1 MTLFFR
7 KKSAKPSKIEA
18 ETHSEDRRILI
29 LDDDMMGC
37 ELMQFNL
44 EHDGYKVDVFNS
56 CDEAFDHDLS
66 VYCLYIINVASEA
79 TNGMRLAQYL
89 KQRGATSKIPLIFC
103 SSVECEESIIN
114 GLDFGADDYLLKPFS
129 MRELTAR
136 VNALLRRKRMSSP
149 AKPAVIL
156 HHGLRLD
163 TEAKSASINGDT
175 IPLDSAEYNL
185 LEFLLQNRNNIYD
198 ADVIYDNLWPE
209 EETVD
214 DAMIDRLVRSLKSKL
229 GHNSMYL
236 VDRLGFGYGY
246 VE

>member
-7 KKSAKPSKIEA
+7 KRSAKPNKTEA
-18 ETHSEDRRILI
+18 ELSSEDRRILI

-44 EHDGYKVDVFNS
+44 EHEGYKVDVFNS

-66 VYCLYIINVASEA
+66 IYCLYIINVASE
-79 TNGMRLAQYL
+79 TVNGMRLAQYV
-89 KQRGATSKIPLIFC
+89 KQRTATAKIPLIFC

-136 VNALLRRKRMSSP
+136 VNALLRRKRMSAPS
-149 AKPAVIL
+149 KPAVIL

-163 TEAKSASINGDT
+163 TEAKTASINGDT
-175 IPLDSAEYNL
+175 IPLD
-185 LEFLLQNRNNIYD
+185 
-198 ADVIYDNLWPE
+198 ADVIFDNLWPE
-209 EETVD
+209 EPTVD
-214 DAMIDRLVRSLKSKL
+214 DAMIDRLVRSLKSKI

-236 VDRLGFGYGY
+236 VDRIGFGYGY